1 MIAFYQVRH
10 WAGQVAGTE
19 ISQGQEEERFQLV
32 VDIRDQVM
40 ELGSRKVS
48 IDPTLK
54 KDSLSSKLET
64 TLGRLYWILER
75 VKSSYSRSLKHI

>member
-10 WAGQVAGTE
+10 LAGQVAGTE
-19 ISQGQEEERFQLV
+19 LSQGQEEERFQLV
-32 VDIRDQVM
+32 VGIRGDQVT

-54 KDSLSSKLET
+54 KIVCPAS
-64 TLGRLYWILER
+64 
-75 VKSSYSRSLKHI
+75 